1 MKKIG
6 VLFAAAALALSLHA
20 TPALA
25 DQPLDT
31 IQITGT
37 ASRTVDPD
45 MVTVN
50 FAFEK
55 QGATL
60 EEVRQAGAQ
69 ASTKF
74 INTMLGQGIGR
85 DDIATTGYNIS
96 PRYTYEKNGVQKLNG
111 YQVNASWSVKVK
123 DLNKLGSVIDKGLT
137 SANRM
142 DNVQFGLQDEDLIKR
157 QLLSQAVENAKY
169 TAAAV
174 ANAGGRG
181 LGVLRRADIPSYSV
195 VQAQPL
201 MMAKLS
207 RANVAADSAVETDLA
222 PRALTVTVRV
232 DTLFALTLE

>member
-45 MVTVN
+45 MATVN

-60 EEVRQAGAQ
+60 EEVRQAGAE

-74 INTMLGQGIGR
+74 INTMLGQGISR
-85 DDIATTGYNIS
+85 SDIATTGYNLS
-96 PRYTYEKNGVQKLNG
+96 PRYTYERNGAQKLNG
-111 YQVNASWSVKVK
+111 YQVNANWSVKVRNL
-123 DLNKLGSVIDKGLT
+123 DKLGTIIDKGLA

-169 TAAAV
+169 TAAVV

-181 LGVLRRADIPSYSV
+181 LGVLRRASIPSTSV
-195 VQAQPL
+195 VQVQPL
-201 MMAKLS
+201 MMAKLA
-207 RANVAADSAVETDLA
+207 RANAAEDATETELA
-222 PRALTVTVRV
+222 PTALTVTVRV

>member
-6 VLFAAAALALSLHA
+6 AIFAAAALALSLHA

-45 MVTVN
+45 MATVN

-60 EEVRQAGAQ
+60 EEVRQAGAD

-74 INTMLGQGIGR
+74 INSMLGQGISR
-85 DDIATTGYNIS
+85 SDIATTGYNIS
-96 PRYTYEKNGVQKLNG
+96 PRYTYERNGAQKLNG
-111 YQVNASWSVKVK
+111 YQVNANWSVKVRNL
-123 DLNKLGSVIDKGLT
+123 DKLGTLIDKGLT

-142 DNVQFGLQDEDLIKR
+142 DNVKFGLQDEDLIKR

-181 LGVLRRADIPSYSV
+181 LGVLRQASIPSTSV
-195 VQAQPL
+195 VQVQPL
-201 MMAKLS
+201 MMAKLA
-207 RANVAADSAVETDLA
+207 RANGAEDATETELA
-222 PRALTVTVRV
+222 PTALTVTVRV

>member
-45 MVTVN
+45 MATVN

-60 EEVRQAGAQ
+60 EEVRQAGAE

-74 INTMLGQGIGR
+74 INTMLGQGISR
-85 DDIATTGYNIS
+85 SDIATTGYNLS
-96 PRYTYEKNGVQKLNG
+96 PRYTYERNGAQKLNG
-111 YQVNASWSVKVK
+111 YQVNANWSVKVRNL
-123 DLNKLGSVIDKGLT
+123 DKLGTIIDKGLA

-169 TAAAV
+169 TAAVV

-181 LGVLRRADIPSYSV
+181 LGVLRRADIPTYSV
-195 VQAQPL
+195 VEVQPL
-201 MMAKLS
+201 MMAKLARS
-207 RANVAADSAVETDLA
+207 NAADSVTETQLA
-222 PRALTVTVRV
+222 PKALDVTVRV
-232 DTLFALTLE
+232 NTLFALTLE

>member
-20 TPALA
+20 TPVLA

-45 MVTVN
+45 MATVN

-60 EEVRQAGAQ
+60 EEVRQAGAE

-74 INTMLGQGIGR
+74 INTMLGQGISR
-85 DDIATTGYNIS
+85 SDIATTGYNLS
-96 PRYTYEKNGVQKLNG
+96 PRYTYERNGAQKLNG
-111 YQVNASWSVKVK
+111 YQVSANWSVKVK
-123 DLNKLGSVIDKGLT
+123 DLDKLGTVIDRGLT

-142 DNVQFGLQDEDLIKR
+142 DNVQFGLQDEDVIKR

-169 TAAAV
+169 TAAVV

-181 LGVLRRADIPSYSV
+181 LGVLRRADIPTYSV
-195 VQAQPL
+195 VEAQPL
-201 MMAKLS
+201 MMVKMA
-207 RANVAADSAVETDLA
+207 RANTADSAAATQLA
-222 PRALTVTVRV
+222 PKALNVSVRV

>member
-45 MVTVN
+45 MATVN

-60 EEVRQAGAQ
+60 EEVRQAGAD

-74 INTMLGQGIGR
+74 INSMLGQGISR
-85 DDIATTGYNIS
+85 SDIATTGYNIS
-96 PRYTYEKNGVQKLNG
+96 PRYTYERNGTRKLNG
-111 YQVNASWSVKVK
+111 YQVNANWSVKVRNL
-123 DLNKLGSVIDKGLT
+123 DKLGTLIDKGLT

-142 DNVQFGLQDEDLIKR
+142 DNVKFGLQNEDLIKR

-181 LGVLRRADIPSYSV
+181 LGVLRQASIPSTSV
-195 VQAQPL
+195 VQVQPL
-201 MMAKLS
+201 MMAKLA
-207 RANVAADSAVETDLA
+207 RANAAEDATETELA
-222 PRALTVTVRV
+222 PTALTVTVRV

>member
-1 MKKIG
+1 M
-6 VLFAAAALALSLHA
+6 A
-20 TPALA
+20 
-25 DQPLDT
+25 
-31 IQITGT
+31 
-37 ASRTVDPD
+37 
-45 MVTVN
+45 TVN

-74 INTMLGQGIGR
+74 INTMLGQGISR
-85 DDIATTGYNIS
+85 SDIATTGYNLS
-96 PRYTYEKNGVQKLNG
+96 PRYTYERNGAQKLNG
-111 YQVNASWSVKVK
+111 YQVNANWSVKVK
-123 DLNKLGSVIDKGLT
+123 DLTRLGTIIDKGLA

-181 LGVLRRADIPSYSV
+181 LGVLRQASIPTTSV
-195 VQAQPL
+195 VEAQPL
-201 MMAKLS
+201 MMAKLA
-207 RANVAADSAVETDLA
+207 RVNAADSTTETELA
-222 PRALTVTVRV
+222 PKALTVTVRV
-232 DTLFALTLE
+232 NTLFALTLE

>member
-45 MVTVN
+45 MATVN

-60 EEVRQAGAQ
+60 EEVRQAGAE

-74 INTMLGQGIGR
+74 INTMLGQSISR
-85 DDIATTGYNIS
+85 SDIATTGYNLS
-96 PRYTYEKNGVQKLNG
+96 PRYTYERNGAQKLNG
-111 YQVNASWSVKVK
+111 YQVNANWSVKVRNL
-123 DLNKLGSVIDKGLT
+123 DKLGTIIDKGLA

-169 TAAAV
+169 TAAVV

-181 LGVLRRADIPSYSV
+181 LGVLRRADIPTYSV
-195 VQAQPL
+195 VEVQPL
-201 MMAKLS
+201 MMANWPG
-207 RANVAADSAVETDLA
+207 RMQ
-222 PRALTVTVRV
+222 RTV
-232 DTLFALTLE
+232 

>member
-6 VLFAAAALALSLHA
+6 AIFAAAALALSLHA

-45 MVTVN
+45 MATVN

-60 EEVRQAGAQ
+60 EEVRQSGAD
-69 ASTKF
+69 ASTRF
-74 INTMLGQGIGR
+74 INSMLGQGISR
-85 DDIATTGYNIS
+85 SDIATTGYNIS
-96 PRYTYEKNGVQKLNG
+96 PRYTYERNGARKLNG
-111 YQVNASWSVKVK
+111 YQVNANWSVKVRNL
-123 DLNKLGSVIDKGLT
+123 DKLGTLIDKGLT

-142 DNVQFGLQDEDLIKR
+142 DNVKFGLQNEDLIKR

-181 LGVLRRADIPSYSV
+181 LGVLRQASIPSTSV
-195 VQAQPL
+195 VQVQPL
-201 MMAKLS
+201 MMAKLAG
-207 RANVAADSAVETDLA
+207 ANAAEDATETELA
-222 PRALTVTVRV
+222 PTALTVTVRV

>member
-6 VLFAAAALALSLHA
+6 AIFAAAALALSLHA

-45 MVTVN
+45 MATVN

-60 EEVRQAGAQ
+60 EEVRQAGAD
-69 ASTKF
+69 ASTRF
-74 INTMLGQGIGR
+74 INSMLGQGISR
-85 DDIATTGYNIS
+85 SDIATAGYNIS
-96 PRYTYEKNGVQKLNG
+96 PRYTYERKGARKLNG
-111 YQVNASWSVKVK
+111 YQVNANWSVKVRNL
-123 DLNKLGSVIDKGLT
+123 DKLGTLIDKGLT

-142 DNVQFGLQDEDLIKR
+142 DNVKFGLQDEDLIKR
-157 QLLSQAVENAKY
+157 RLLSQAVENAKY

-181 LGVLRRADIPSYSV
+181 LGVLRQASIPSTSV
-195 VQAQPL
+195 VQVQPL
-201 MMAKLS
+201 MMAKLA
-207 RANVAADSAVETDLA
+207 RANAAEDATETELA
-222 PRALTVTVRV
+222 PTALTVTVRV

>member
-6 VLFAAAALALSLHA
+6 AIFAAAALALSLHA

-45 MVTVN
+45 MATVN

-60 EEVRQAGAQ
+60 EEVRQAGADD
-69 ASTKF
+69 STRF
-74 INTMLGQGIGR
+74 INSMLGQGISR
-85 DDIATTGYNIS
+85 SDIATAGYNIS
-96 PRYTYEKNGVQKLNG
+96 PRYTYERNGARKLNG
-111 YQVNASWSVKVK
+111 YQVNANWSVKVRNL
-123 DLNKLGSVIDKGLT
+123 DKLGTLIDKGLT

-142 DNVQFGLQDEDLIKR
+142 DNVKFGLQDEDLIKR
-157 QLLSQAVENAKY
+157 RLLSQAVENAKY

-181 LGVLRRADIPSYSV
+181 LGVLRQASIPSTSV
-195 VQAQPL
+195 VQVQPL
-201 MMAKLS
+201 MMAKLA
-207 RANVAADSAVETDLA
+207 RANAAEDATETELA
-222 PRALTVTVRV
+222 PTALTVTVRV
-232 DTLFALTLE
+232 DTLFALTQE

>member
-6 VLFAAAALALSLHA
+6 VLFAAAALALSRHA

-45 MVTVN
+45 MATVN

-60 EEVRQAGAQ
+60 EDVRQAGAQ

-74 INTMLGQGIGR
+74 INTMLGQGISR
-85 DDIATTGYNIS
+85 SDIATTGYNIS
-96 PRYTYEKNGVQKLNG
+96 PRYTYEKNGAQKLNG
-111 YQVNASWSVKVK
+111 YQVNANWSVKVK
-123 DLNKLGSVIDKGLT
+123 DLNKLGAIIDKGLT

-201 MMAKLS
+201 MMAKLG

-232 DTLFALTLE
+232 DTLFAMTLE

>member
-6 VLFAAAALALSLHA
+6 AIFAAAALALSLHA

-45 MVTVN
+45 MATVN

-60 EEVRQAGAQ
+60 EEVRQAGAD
-69 ASTKF
+69 ASTRF
-74 INTMLGQGIGR
+74 INSMLGQGISR
-85 DDIATTGYNIS
+85 SDIATAGYNIS
-96 PRYTYEKNGVQKLNG
+96 PRYTYERTGARKLNG
-111 YQVNASWSVKVK
+111 YQVNANWSVKVRNL
-123 DLNKLGSVIDKGLT
+123 DKLGTLIDKGLT

-142 DNVQFGLQDEDLIKR
+142 DNVKFGLQDEDLIKR
-157 QLLSQAVENAKY
+157 RLLSQAVENAKY

-181 LGVLRRADIPSYSV
+181 LGVLRQASIPSTSV
-195 VQAQPL
+195 VQVQPL
-201 MMAKLS
+201 MMAKLA
-207 RANVAADSAVETDLA
+207 RANAAEDATETELA
-222 PRALTVTVRV
+222 PTALTVTVRV

>member
-6 VLFAAAALALSLHA
+6 AIFAAAALALSLHA

-45 MVTVN
+45 MATVN

-60 EEVRQAGAQ
+60 EEVRQAGAD

-74 INTMLGQGIGR
+74 INSMLGQGISR
-85 DDIATTGYNIS
+85 SDIATTGYNIS
-96 PRYTYEKNGVQKLNG
+96 PRYTYERNGAQKLNG
-111 YQVNASWSVKVK
+111 YQVNANWSVKVRNL
-123 DLNKLGSVIDKGLT
+123 DKLGTLIDKGLS

-142 DNVQFGLQDEDLIKR
+142 DNVKFGLQNEDLIKR

-181 LGVLRRADIPSYSV
+181 LGVLRQASIPSTSV
-195 VQAQPL
+195 VQVQPL
-201 MMAKLS
+201 MMAKLAG
-207 RANVAADSAVETDLA
+207 ANAAEDATETELA
-222 PRALTVTVRV
+222 PTALTVTVRV